1 MASKFEKWSAPV
13 LLFIHGLPTWA
24 FPLFTATLLL
34 TGLFVTNGLVGGIL
48 LILLGIV
55 LGWLVALSWRLLAP
69 TARVIRIL
77 MLLVTFLYA
86 AGRISGRY

>member
-1 MASKFEKWSAPV
+1 MASKFEKWSAPI

-34 TGLFVTNGLVGGIL
+34 TGLFVTNGTVGGL
-48 LILLGIV
+48 LLTAVGLI

-69 TARVIRIL
+69 TARVIRVL
-77 MLLVTFLYA
+77 MLLVTFIYA
-86 AGRISGRY
+86 AGRFSGRY